1 MSAPDTSG
9 APPRGR
15 LRPLSPHISIYQ
27 MSRYTLLSSI
37 CNRFAGLALSLGLVL
52 LLYWLVSLA
61 EGARAYA
68 AALAVLASLPLKA
81 IYALLALAFAYHL
94 AAGVR
99 HLIWDTGH
107 GLTRQQSQRS
117 AAWVLVIA
125 LAVAA
130 ILIWRAL
137 TAGAGLQ

>member
-1 MSAPDTSG
+1 MSAPEASE

-15 LRPLSPHISIYQ
+15 PLSPHMSIYK
-27 MSRYTLLSSI
+27 MSRYSLLSSI
-37 CNRFAGLALSLGLVL
+37 CNRLTGLFSSLGLLL

-68 AALAVLASLPLKA
+68 GARAVLASLPLKV
-81 IYALLALAFAYHL
+81 IYALLALAVAYHL

-99 HLIWDTGH
+99 HLVWDTGR
-107 GLTRQQSQRS
+107 GLSREQSRRS
-117 AAWVLVIA
+117 AGWVLAAA
-125 LAVAA
+125 LLIAA

-137 TAGAGLQ
+137 FAGTGAP